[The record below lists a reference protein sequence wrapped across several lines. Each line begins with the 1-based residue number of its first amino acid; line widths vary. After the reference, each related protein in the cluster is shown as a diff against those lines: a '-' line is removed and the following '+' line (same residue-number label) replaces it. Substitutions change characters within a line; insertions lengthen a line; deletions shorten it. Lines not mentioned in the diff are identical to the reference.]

1 MSVSRVRPPAAEIL
15 VGAQRRVLLPCTVG
29 DHPGVTCAVV
39 AFIVGLAVV
48 GVLSPPL
55 AGSESGE
62 REDAAL
68 LWSRALAAQR
78 LQSVRGEAVLRTLA
92 ASGESTALDIRF
104 MAKAAADGWGRW
116 LVDRV
121 ESDGPLRGSSFLTL
135 EQRDA
140 APSLWVYLPGLGAPR
155 RVTGSNLGDTY
166 LGTEFAYAEFLQPRI
181 DDFDVSLLGPD
192 VVGDTP
198 CWKLEAV
205 PKGGREEGTG
215 YGKREIWLRR
225 DNIVERRVRYYDP
238 AGRPLKVMD
247 VYKVV
252 SAGGASKWIALKRRM
267 HNLRTGQ
274 VSVATFGRI
283 ETDIEIDGAVFA
295 PQHLAS
301 SLW

>member
-1 MSVSRVRPPAAEIL
+1 MLFGARRRVRAL
-15 VGAQRRVLLPCTVG
+15 CTVG
-29 DHPGVTCAVV
+29 DHPGVTCALIACVI
-39 AFIVGLAVV
+39 AIAVG

-55 AGSESGE
+55 VGSESGA
-62 REDAAL
+62 RGDAGVPDAAA
-68 LWSRALAAQR
+68 LWTRALAVQR
-78 LQSVRGEAVLRTLA
+78 LQSIRGDAVLRTEA
-92 ASGESTALDIRF
+92 ASGDSTELEIRF

-135 EQRDA
+135 ERRDG

-181 DDFDVSLLGPD
+181 EDFDVSLLGPD
-192 VVGDTP
+192 LVGDTP

-205 PKGGREEGTG
+205 PNGGREEGTG
-215 YGKREIWLRR
+215 YGKRDIWLRQ

-252 SAGGASKWIALKRRM
+252 PAGGDGRWIALKRRM

-274 VSVATFGRI
+274 VSVATFGTI
-283 ETDIEIDGAVFA
+283 EIDIEIDGAAFV
-295 PQHLAS
+295 PQHLAN